1 MSIFSSIR
9 VPKPKRHRFKL
20 SHDWKGTMKM
30 GDLVPMFCKPVV
42 PGDSFRVTTEMQ
54 MRLAP
59 LIAPLMQRIDVY
71 THYFFVPNRLI
82 WDNWEKFITGG
93 EDGDDSPSYPR
104 YRFDAAYF
112 NRSSQN
118 LFMPGRLADYLG
130 FPVGFQLANDD
141 TYTVDALPF
150 RAYTLICNEYYRDQ
164 NLEVEFPTLKEVD
177 GIVDILGANAAQP
190 YDFRFSSWNS
200 ADFDRES
207 YLKQAIRG
215 TSPNNL
221 MNLAAA
227 QLCMFQRAWE
237 KDYFTSALPWPQ
249 RGEDVELPLLGQ
261 ASLSG
266 QLSGDT
272 SALGRTYAYDQFG
285 SPVCDDT
292 FGDNVKLGNS
302 SEESTEPRILQFGQ
316 DGVYYPLNLRQ
327 SLKIDLNSDY
337 NKANASVDL
346 TGVSSATIN
355 ELRRAIKAQEFLER
369 SARGGS
375 RYIEQI
381 LSHFGVRSSDARL
394 QRPEYLGG
402 GKAPLGIGEV
412 IQTSQSTE
420 SSPQA
425 NPAGIGYTVG
435 KTHGFKRFFEE
446 HGYIIGLI
454 SIRPR
459 SSYQQ
464 GMPREFTKFDRLDY
478 YWPSFAHLGEQEVLN
493 KELYYKG
500 DTASGDYK
508 PDGLFGY
515 QSRYAE
521 YKFSPSTVHGD
532 FRSSL
537 NFWHLGRI
545 FSGPP
550 KLNRDF
556 VMMNSANFDRVFA
569 VEDGGPYEGVD
580 KVWVQLYHKVTAV
593 RPMPYYG
600 TPMI

>member
-9 VPKPKRHRFKL
+9 VPKPKRHRFNL
-20 SHDWKGTMKM
+20 SHDWKGTMRM
-30 GDLVPMFCKPVV
+30 GDLVPIFCKPVV

-59 LIAPLMQRIDVY
+59 LIAPLMHRIDVF
-71 THYFFVPNRLI
+71 THFFFVPNRLI

-93 EDGDDSPSYPR
+93 EDGEDSPSYPR
-104 YRFDAAYF
+104 YRFDSTYVNTNAQSPF
-112 NRSSQN
+112 RVGQ
-118 LFMPGRLADYLG
+118 LPDYLG
-130 FPVGFQLANDD
+130 FPVGFNLVDND

-150 RAYTLICNEYYRDQ
+150 RAYNLIYNEYYRDQ
-164 NLEVEFPTLKEVD
+164 NLEPEYPVLNEVD
-177 GIVDILGANAAQP
+177 GIVDVLGSNVGLP
-190 YDFRFSSWNS
+190 YDFRYGSWYQP
-200 ADFDRES
+200 DFDRET

-215 TSPNNL
+215 TAPNNL
-221 MNLAAA
+221 MRLVCG
-227 QLCMFQRAWE
+227 QLCMCTRAWE

-249 RGEDVELPLLGQ
+249 RGEEVELPLLGQ
-261 ASLSG
+261 ANLSG
-266 QLSGDT
+266 KLSANTYSGGFSSLVKVSDGSLIHGLSGYDN
-272 SALGRTYAYDQFG
+272 SVKFDNLGY
-285 SPVCDDT
+285 
-292 FGDNVKLGNS
+292 
-302 SEESTEPRILQFGQ
+302 LQTVSKQEGAVGIANTAAIQ
-316 DGVYYPLNLRQ
+316 Q
-327 SLKIDLNSDY
+327 SIKIDLDDDW
-337 NKANASVDL
+337 NKSNASVDL
-346 TGVSSATIN
+346 SGVSSATIN

-420 SSPQA
+420 TSPQA

-464 GMPREFTKFDRLDY
+464 GMPREFSKFDRLDY
-478 YWPSFAHLGEQEVLN
+478 FWPSFAHLGEQEVLN

-500 DTASGDYK
+500 DNASSSYK
-508 PDGLFGY
+508 PDDLFGY

-521 YKFSPSTVHGD
+521 YKSSPSTVHGD

-545 FSGPP
+545 FSTPP
-550 KLNRDF
+550 KLNADF
-556 VMMNSANFDRVFA
+556 VKMNPINFNRVFA
-569 VEDGGPYEGVD
+569 VEDGSVYDGVD
-580 KVWVQLYHKVTAV
+580 KVWVQLYHKVSAV